1 MWGALLTAGG
11 SGNTGRDGWL
21 GYVSGELGD
30 DWPVSEL
37 EGALTCLAGRVAE
50 MRADPTT
57 HNSRLSDDM
66 NHINPALTGACGT
79 RQDKSGTS
87 RAISA
92 QRSIRR
98 PITSQV
104 RLGTNNTLRTQ
115 QNVPA
120 CWRAGVFVAETLC
133 QQMLGGLPTGRNGFP
148 LHSRFRYFDAE
159 LQR

>member
-1 MWGALLTAGG
+1 MLLTAGG

-66 NHINPALTGACGT
+66 NHINPALTGACG
-79 RQDKSGTS
+79 RKSTPFLRNVS
-87 RAISA
+87 CED
-92 QRSIRR
+92 RSL
-98 PITSQV
+98 PKTGSGQAHTQNS
-104 RLGTNNTLRTQ
+104 TN
-115 QNVPA
+115 
-120 CWRAGVFVAETLC
+120 
-133 QQMLGGLPTGRNGFP
+133 
-148 LHSRFRYFDAE
+148 
-159 LQR
+159 

>member
-1 MWGALLTAGG
+1 MLLTAGG

-79 RQDKSGTS
+79 KS
-87 RAISA
+87 RAVSA
-92 QRSIRR
+92 QRFVRR
-98 PITSQV
+98 PITSQD
-104 RLGTNNTLRTQ
+104 RLGTSTYSDLNKLTRRVL
-115 QNVPA
+115 
-120 CWRAGVFVAETLC
+120 CLLFLAETLC

>member
-1 MWGALLTAGG
+1 VLLTAGG

-66 NHINPALTGACGT
+66 NHINPALTGA
-79 RQDKSGTS
+79 
-87 RAISA
+87 
-92 QRSIRR
+92 
-98 PITSQV
+98 
-104 RLGTNNTLRTQ
+104 
-115 QNVPA
+115 
-120 CWRAGVFVAETLC
+120 WRFK
-133 QQMLGGLPTGRNGFP
+133 LGGRPVLSAHLNVETAGSEPKRPEF
-148 LHSRFRYFDAE
+148 
-159 LQR
+159 